1 MRRIFQA
8 LLICV
13 VPLLT
18 RCTATVE
25 PHPPVHLEMAGST
38 SMRSL
43 VEALADAYTNRY
55 DYVSIDIESRGTH
68 LGLEALRDGVADI
81 ALVSR
86 DLTPDEQTGLEATPI
101 AYDAIA
107 ILVNA
112 QNRVGS
118 LTVEQVGDVFSGKIL
133 LWSEVGGEEADIRVL
148 SREDGSGTRDAF
160 EEMVMAGERV
170 TSMAIVIPS
179 SEAVGGYVAEDPH
192 AIAYASAVALP
203 LGVRPLRIDGVRPD
217 LQAVAQGRYTLV
229 RPFVLVTRESAG
241 DEVRSFVDFVL
252 SPAGQIIVGE
262 RYGRAR

>member
-8 LLICV
+8 LLVCV

-18 RCTATVE
+18 TCTATVE

-43 VEALADAYTNRY
+43 VDALADAYTNRY

-68 LGLEALRDGVADI
+68 LGLEALRDGVVDI

-86 DLTPDEQTGLEATPI
+86 DLTPDEQNGLEATLI
-101 AYDAIA
+101 AHDAIA
-107 ILVNA
+107 ILVSA

-118 LTVEQVGDVFSGKIL
+118 LTVEQVGDIFSGKIL

-148 SREDGSGTRDAF
+148 SREDGSGTRGAF
-160 EEMVMAGERV
+160 EEVVMVGERV

-179 SEAVGGYVAEDPH
+179 SEAVGGYAAEDPH
-192 AIAYASAVALP
+192 AIAYASAVGLP
-203 LGVRPLRIDGVRPD
+203 LGVRPLRIEGVRPD
-217 LQAVAQGRYTLV
+217 LQAVAEDRYPLV
-229 RPFVLVTRESAG
+229 RPFFLVTRKSAG
-241 DEVRSFVDFVL
+241 DEVRAFVDFVL
-252 SPAGQIIVGE
+252 SPAGQILVGE